1 MATWATYY
9 TATMPAAVGQRVVR
23 LCADCAVR
31 QQALGRKARYV
42 NTPTAGRL
50 SCDVCGAD
58 LTRTAN

>member
-1 MATWATYY
+1 
-9 TATMPAAVGQRVVR
+9 MPAAVGQRVVR